1 MARGVEYEIR
11 STKLHSKAVG
21 GCNYFTQIR
30 LDPRVNKDFN
40 VRCAYF
46 ARGNAEVR
54 EADFFGTFLCR
65 VWDWL
70 ISPPLDSGEWS
81 ERKPITL

>member
-1 MARGVEYEIR
+1 MRFG
-11 STKLHSKAVG
+11 KLHSQTVG
-21 GCNYFTQIR
+21 KWKYFTEIR

-54 EADFFGTFLCR
+54 EAAFSGTFLCPD
-65 VWDWL
+65 WDWL
-70 ISPPLDSGEWS
+70 ISPPLDAGEWS